1 MSAHLSAQRLLVVL
15 VALLV
20 ALVASGC
27 GGDPPPAATVA
38 AHSSPAP
45 AVDTAPAPTDDVAAT
60 PDAAPATA
68 EGPQSFLDQE
78 PSRLSA
84 LNEPF
89 FGDFDAILER
99 GVIRALVTYNHTH
112 YFLDGPEQRGIAYES
127 LQLFQKDLNEKHK
140 TGDRPIQIFIIPVSR
155 DQLLP
160 RLKAGL
166 ADIAVGGITITEE
179 RRKIVDFA
187 LPSMTGVR
195 EVAVTGPAGPTS
207 LGSAEDLAGVEV
219 WARPSSSYHES
230 LLSLNDRLVSS
241 GKAPVTIRAADE
253 SLEDEDL
260 LEMVNAGL
268 LGAVVV
274 DEYLAKFWSEIFTE
288 IRVHPAVALREGGD
302 IAWAL
307 RRDTPKL
314 MAEANEFAAS
324 NRQGTLTGNVLLKRY
339 LGNTKFA
346 RNAYEPVDVA
356 RFHDL
361 VEFFRK
367 YADQYR
373 FDWLLCAAQGY
384 QESRLDQNM
393 RSPVGAIGV
402 MQVMP
407 ATANDPAVGIPDI
420 DQLEPNIHAGIKYL
434 RYTVDTF
441 FADPA
446 IDPVNQHLFAFASYN
461 AGPNRIAR
469 LRQEAATSG
478 LDANVWFNNVELVVA
493 RRVGREPVQYVS
505 NIFKYYVAYKVLV
518 EQRARKE
525 ATVPPLAAG
534 LVLLVADLFQPVRGL
549 AVEPFLNGDVRHR
562 GGWRCAVPVLLTRRE
577 PDHVTGPDF
586 LDRPAP
592 ALRAAAASR
601 HDQRLAQRVRVPR
614 GSSAGLEGDARARDA
629 CRIGGLIERI
639 DSDRAS
645 EVLGRSFAGRL

>member
-1 MSAHLSAQRLLVVL
+1 M
-15 VALLV
+15 
-20 ALVASGC
+20 ASGC

-38 AHSSPAP
+38 ADSAPAP
-45 AVDTAPAPTDDVAAT
+45 ADDSAPAPTLDSAPAPADDTAAT
-60 PDAAPATA
+60 ADAATAA
-68 EGPQSFLDQE
+68 EGPQSYLDQE

-89 FGDFDAILER
+89 FGDFDAMLER

-127 LQLFQKDLNEKHK
+127 LQLFQKHLNEKHK

-166 ADIAVGGITITEE
+166 ADIAIGGITITEE
-179 RRKIVDFA
+179 RRKTVDFA

-195 EVAVTGPAGPTS
+195 EVVVTGPAGPAS

-241 GKAPVTIRAADE
+241 GKTPVTIRAADE

-260 LEMVNAGL
+260 LEMANAGL
-268 LGAVVV
+268 LGTVVV

-288 IRVHPAVALREGGD
+288 IRVHQGVALREGGD

-314 MAEANEFAAS
+314 MAEANEFGAA

-420 DQLEPNIHAGIKYL
+420 EQLEPNIHAGIKYL

-505 NIFKYYVAYKVLV
+505 NIFKYYVAYKILA
-518 EQRARKE
+518 EQRARK
-525 ATVPPLAAG
+525 
-534 LVLLVADLFQPVRGL
+534 
-549 AVEPFLNGDVRHR
+549 
-562 GGWRCAVPVLLTRRE
+562 
-577 PDHVTGPDF
+577 
-586 LDRPAP
+586 
-592 ALRAAAASR
+592 
-601 HDQRLAQRVRVPR
+601 
-614 GSSAGLEGDARARDA
+614 
-629 CRIGGLIERI
+629 GGL
-639 DSDRAS
+639 S
-645 EVLGRSFAGRL
+645 RS